1 MGRPLKT
8 IPFDEDDRLVIAPLI
23 EKIKAGR
30 EAEKIL
36 ADYIG
41 SIVRRSG
48 VENIQRVIMK
58 DLSRLIVLPEEED
71 ACQN

>member
-8 IPFDEDDRLVIAPLI
+8 IPFDEDDRLVIAPLV

-41 SIVRRSG
+41 SIVRRCG
-48 VENIQRVIMK
+48 VGNHQRVLMK

-71 ACQN
+71 VCQN